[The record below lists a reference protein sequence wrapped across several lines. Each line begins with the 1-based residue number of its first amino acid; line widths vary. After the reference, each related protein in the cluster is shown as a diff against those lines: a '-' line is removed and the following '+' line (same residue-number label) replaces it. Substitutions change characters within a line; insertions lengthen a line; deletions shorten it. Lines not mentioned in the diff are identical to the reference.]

1 MHRLLLAALSAA
13 AAAAVPQQPDNAS
26 DRRALQAGVDL
37 ASICAA
43 DISGAARGVPDGK
56 IDVMDVRAPLPRA
69 TACEPSPSAKPA
81 RCWKRSSTWH

>member
-1 MHRLLLAALSAA
+1 MMYRLLLAALSAA

-26 DRRALQAGVDL
+26 DRRSLQAGVDL

-56 IDVMDVRAPLPRA
+56 IDVMDVRAP
-69 TACEPSPSAKPA
+69 SPA
-81 RCWKRSSTWH
+81 RPPASRRPRPSLLAWKRSSTWN